1 VRSVSRQ
8 YWVSRRVIGL
18 VCAAA
23 LLAGMGRVALA
34 GAAAA
39 QLRYA
44 VTPTQQG
51 YFALGQDARGT
62 AGARLATDGRHAPEV
77 WTVSATVSVSPTF
90 ACAFDVLQAEH
101 ATREAVA
108 HVAAGDA
115 VEDVA
120 AAVAAIRAD
129 LERLGV
135 SHATLAKVLEVKPA
149 VVALLLEDPERIPA
163 GPRHTLLRDAQ
174 RWCAADARD
183 RELRAAR
190 FVPTPVTR
198 LVAGLLRLVGET
210 RIGAVILGGAG
221 LGKSYALHAAA
232 AELPGRI
239 IVIRADTDSRGGRGI
254 LRAVATA
261 AGVPAAAAAPS
272 VKAAVQ
278 AVRETGGVLAVDE
291 AQLLSVAAL
300 EALRAVFD
308 EARVGLVLCATT
320 LGQLLDTRADPLV
333 APLISR
339 FAARLDLDA
348 KLLAPAQDG
357 RTRTWLDA
365 ATLQEIVARQVPCS
379 LDADAGRLLL
389 DAANFAPG
397 HLRRAVNAA
406 AIAAVFARMPA
417 VAAGQRP
424 TADGEARL
432 LVAGEHVRAALAMA
446 PEDGL

>member
-1 VRSVSRQ
+1 M
-8 YWVSRRVIGL
+8 
-18 VCAAA
+18 CAAA
-23 LLAGMGRVALA
+23 LLAGMGRAALEHA
-34 GAAAA
+34 EI
-39 QLRYA
+39 
-44 VTPTQQG
+44 TTKQG

-108 HVAAGDA
+108 HVTAGDA

-120 AAVAAIRAD
+120 AAVAAIRAH
-129 LERLGV
+129 LERWGV
-135 SHATLAKVLEVKPA
+135 QPATLARVLDVKPA
-149 VVALLLEDPERIPA
+149 VVALLLEDPERIPT
-163 GPRHTLLRDAQ
+163 GPRYTLLRDAQ
-174 RWCAADARD
+174 RWCADDARD

-190 FVPTPVTR
+190 FIPTPVTR

-210 RIGAVILGGAG
+210 RIGALILGGAG
-221 LGKSYALHAAA
+221 LGKTHALHAAA
-232 AELPGRI
+232 AEVPGRSL
-239 IVIRADTDSRGGRGI
+239 VIRADTDSRGAKGI
-254 LRAVATA
+254 LRAVAGA
-261 AGVPAAAAAPS
+261 AGARPAAFTCI
-272 VKAAVQ
+272 KAAVQ
-278 AVRETGGVLAVDE
+278 AVRDTGAVLVVDE

-320 LGQLLDTRADPLV
+320 LGRLLDTRADPLV
-333 APLISR
+333 APLVSR
-339 FAARLDLDA
+339 FAACLDLDA
-348 KLLAPAQDG
+348 KLLAPGHDG
-357 RTRTWLDA
+357 RVRPWLDT
-365 ATLQEIVARQVPCS
+365 ATLREIIARQVPCA
-379 LDADAGRLLL
+379 LDADAARLLL

-432 LVAGEHVRAALAMA
+432 LVTGEHVRAALAMA
-446 PEDGL
+446 PEDGLR